1 MRVVEQKKKKWK
13 ESEEEWALVV
23 EGESEEEWALVV
35 EGESEEEWALVVEG
49 ESEGEELVG
58 V

>member
-1 MRVVEQKKKKWK
+1 MVEKPKGYR
-13 ESEEEWALVV
+13 LVCWYQQ
-23 EGESEEEWALVV
+23 SEEEWALVV

>member
-1 MRVVEQKKKKWK
+1 MKAKKKKKWEQLK
-13 ESEEEWALVV
+13 REPD
-23 EGESEEEWALVV
+23 SEEEWALVV

-58 V
+58 L